1 MDQEEAKGINFDLPK
16 NRSNVIKVIGV
27 GGGGSNAINYMFQ
40 QGIKGVD
47 FVITNTDA
55 QALSESGVPTKI
67 QLGASLTEGLGAGAN
82 PEVGARAAQE
92 SKDEINNI
100 LSTQT
105 KMIFITAGMGGGTG
119 TGAAPV
125 IAQMAKALDI
135 LTVGIVTMPF
145 QFEGRLRLEQA
156 QKGLERIKETVDA
169 LIVINNNK
177 LREVYGNLGFK
188 AGFAKADEVLA
199 TAARGIAEVI
209 THHYTQNID
218 LKDAKT
224 VLTDS
229 GTAIMG
235 SASASGSNRAQ
246 EAIVKALDSPLL
258 NDNKITG
265 CKNVL
270 LLIVSGSDEITIDE
284 IGEINDYI
292 QTEAGNHTNIIMGVG
307 EDENLGN
314 EVSVTVIATGFG
326 QEQQNEISNTEAK
339 KIIHTLEDEQKI
351 VHDLSEEQVPE
362 VALNSERLQDNL
374 TPEPF
379 DQALRAEED
388 PLIPMN
394 DIVYDINVEV
404 EEVFNGIHPEAEEET
419 ISMLEEEV
427 PLIHNLEEEGEE
439 RSVLDP
445 PDVPSNEIEEE
456 VSQTEETSIFEPQ
469 FEDVIETVEEE
480 NTEQDPVDL
489 NEAESVTLSEEE
501 EFIFNEVTNP
511 LFKMDVIDPEVVE
524 AESQILL
531 DFELPLQ
538 EKIRS
543 ELIATDDSKEET
555 SEVSKLVEEDFEA
568 AALEIKFEI
577 KSEQEQADDVHTP
590 TEEELKSEGEDQI
603 NPFEQSIDKTIAA
616 QTETR
621 KAHLKAFNHQFSH
634 QYQKV
639 EDMEKEPAYKRKGLN
654 LDDNLPEAPSRLSLD
669 NDSNDDLQL
678 RSNNSFLHDNVD

>member
-1 MDQEEAKGINFDLPK
+1 MDQEETKGINFDLPK

-27 GGGGSNAINYMFQ
+27 GGGGSNAINYMFK

-47 FVITNTDA
+47 FVITNTDS

-82 PEVGARAAQE
+82 PEVGASAAKE
-92 SKDEINNI
+92 SQKEIEGI

-125 IAQMAKALDI
+125 IAKMAKSMDI

-156 QKGLERIKETVDA
+156 QKGLEKIKESVDA

-224 VLTDS
+224 VLTNS

-235 SASASGSNRAQ
+235 SALSSGSNRAQ

-258 NDNKITG
+258 NDNKIAG

-314 EVSVTVIATGFG
+314 EISVTVIATGFG
-326 QEQQNEISNTEAK
+326 IEQQNEISNTEAK
-339 KIIHTLEDEQKI
+339 KIIHSLEDEQKI
-351 VHDLSEEQVPE
+351 VHNLIEDHEVESKFNQPDPSFSQNENNKDKKEIIDEE
-362 VALNSERLQDNL
+362 
-374 TPEPF
+374 
-379 DQALRAEED
+379 

-394 DIVYDINVEV
+394 DI
-404 EEVFNGIHPEAEEET
+404 
-419 ISMLEEEV
+419 
-427 PLIHNLEEEGEE
+427 
-439 RSVLDP
+439 
-445 PDVPSNEIEEE
+445 
-456 VSQTEETSIFEPQ
+456 
-469 FEDVIETVEEE
+469 
-480 NTEQDPVDL
+480 
-489 NEAESVTLSEEE
+489 LSE
-501 EFIFNEVTNP
+501 I
-511 LFKMDVIDPEVVE
+511 VVE
-524 AESQILL
+524 AEVVIERKKQNKDYNLSSEEGNPVYSVIDHSKIKKSDILNEKQDYITEIDNANENSKESLFKPEFDIIYEAEEKIDKSSQKHELDENIISESNDFIFNDINKSVFEIEVSDPEEISGENQILL
-531 DFELPLQ
+531 DFELPFSENNENEKETSNNLNKKQDTITKNINLDNNDLQ
-538 EKIRS
+538 ELS
-543 ELIATDDSKEET
+543 MD
-555 SEVSKLVEEDFEA
+555 VEF
-568 AALEIKFEI
+568 
-577 KSEQEQADDVHTP
+577 
-590 TEEELKSEGEDQI
+590 ELKNSLKDNTESKKIEDTVEKISNQEDKI
-603 NPFEQSIDKTIAA
+603 NPFEQSINQTIAS
-616 QTETR
+616 QSEKR
-621 KAHLKAFNHQFSH
+621 KSHLEAFNHKFTHQFH
-634 QYQKV
+634 KID
-639 EDMEKEPAYKRKGLN
+639 EMEKEPAYKRKGLDVN
-654 LDDNLPEAPSRLSLD
+654 SDVQNSPSRLSLD
-669 NDSNDDLQL
+669 KDNNDDLQI

>member
-47 FVITNTDA
+47 FIITNTDA

-362 VALNSERLQDNL
+362 VALNSESLQDNL

-379 DQALRAEED
+379 DQVLRVEED

-419 ISMLEEEV
+419 ISMLEEE
-427 PLIHNLEEEGEE
+427 GGG
-439 RSVLDP
+439 RSVLDS

-456 VSQTEETSIFEPQ
+456 VYQTEETSIFEPQ
-469 FEDVIETVEEE
+469 FEDVIEKVEEE
-480 NTEQDPVDL
+480 NTELDPVDL

-538 EKIRS
+538 EKISS

-577 KSEQEQADDVHTP
+577 KSKQVQADDVHTP
-590 TEEELKSEGEDQI
+590 TEEELKSEGEDQT
-603 NPFEQSIDKTIAA
+603 NPFEQSIDKTIAT

>member
-92 SKDEINNI
+92 SKEEINNI

-156 QKGLERIKETVDA
+156 QKGLERIQETVDA

-224 VLTDS
+224 VLTNS

-351 VHDLSEEQVPE
+351 VHDLSEEQAPAE
-362 VALNSERLQDNL
+362 PL
-374 TPEPF
+374 TKEPLTDTLSPEPF
-379 DQALRAEED
+379 EPILDEDED

-394 DIVYDINVEV
+394 DIIDQIKVEF
-404 EEVFNGIHPEAEEET
+404 EEVFNGIEVVMEEKTIPQQEEAPL
-419 ISMLEEEV
+419 IHHLEEEEEASFSAPSDT
-427 PLIHNLEEEGEE
+427 PLSE
-439 RSVLDP
+439 
-445 PDVPSNEIEEE
+445 
-456 VSQTEETSIFEPQ
+456 TEEADNQMEESPLFEPQ
-469 FEDVIETVEEE
+469 FDAVIDTEEQNIEEDILDQNPTEE
-480 NTEQDPVDL
+480 V
-489 NEAESVTLSEEE
+489 SLSEEE

-511 LFKMDVIDPEVVE
+511 LFKMDVVDPEVVE
-524 AESQILL
+524 AESQIVL

-538 EKIRS
+538 EKSSSNLETKETQEERS
-543 ELIATDDSKEET
+543 EVPE
-555 SEVSKLVEEDFEA
+555 LVEEDFEA
-568 AALEIKFEI
+568 AALEVKFEI
-577 KSEQEQADDVHTP
+577 QSEQKQTDASPASSQEEVKSEDVEQT
-590 TEEELKSEGEDQI
+590 
-603 NPFEQSIDKTIAA
+603 NPFEQSIDKTIAV
-616 QTETR
+616 QSETR

-654 LDDNLPEAPSRLSLD
+654 LEDNLPEAPSRLSLD
-669 NDSNDDLQL
+669 NDSNEDLQL